1 VEWGSGLKG
10 RFRLLLE
17 TPAVG
22 ATVEAVGATV
32 EAVGATVEAVG
43 ATVEAVGATVEGRGL
58 RDCCKLCCEPKGW
71 GLGF

>member
-1 VEWGSGLKG
+1 MEWGSGLKG

-17 TPAVG
+17 TP
-22 ATVEAVGATV
+22 AVGATV